1 MPPVINRKTSILTA
15 IEGYLRAKD
24 MRKQLFFISLI
35 VLANLGLCACNQS
48 THTLAYGQAAI
59 TYGQI
64 IDLHS
69 GQMLTDRQLLVKLA
83 SAPRLIVGEKH
94 DNAEHHQIELW
105 LIQNLSLERPQGSVL
120 LEMLTASQQPRVT
133 QVKNW
138 LKEDPLVRD
147 SRIQERLSWQKGWPW
162 AMYGGVVSGVLRA
175 SYPLLNANI
184 NRDQVMSLYKNPRFP
199 EGKNST
205 APAVH
210 AALKET
216 IVVMHEG
223 NIEGQ
228 QLTSMLAIQQQRDR
242 YMAQQ
247 LLSAPPPAL
256 LIAGGYHASKSIG
269 VPLHMKDLSPSSKPV
284 VLMLAEK
291 GMNITVQQADY
302 LWFIAPAT
310 EKR

>member
-1 MPPVINRKTSILTA
+1 
-15 IEGYLRAKD
+15 
-24 MRKQLFFISLI
+24 MRKQLILMSLMA
-35 VLANLGLCACNQS
+35 LANLSLSACNQS
-48 THTLAYGQAAI
+48 THTLAYSQAAV
-59 TYGQI
+59 THGQI

-69 GQMLTDRQLLVKLA
+69 GQTLTDRQLLVKLA

-105 LIQNLSLERPQGSVL
+105 LMQNLPLERPQGSVL

-147 SRIQERLSWQKGWPW
+147 SRIQELLSWQKGWPW
-162 AMYGGVVSGVLRA
+162 EMYRGVVTEALRA
-175 SYPLLNANI
+175 PYPLLNANI
-184 NRDQVMSLYKNPRFP
+184 NHDQAMSLYKKPRFP
-199 EGKNST
+199 EGKSST

-216 IVVMHEG
+216 IVAMHEG

-247 LLSAPPPAL
+247 LLSAPSPAL
-256 LIAGGYHASKSIG
+256 LIAGGYHASKNIG
-269 VPLHMKDLSPSSKPV
+269 VPVHMKDLSPSSKPV

-291 GMNITVQQADY
+291 GMNITLQQADY
-302 LWFIAPAT
+302 LWLIAPAT
-310 EKR
+310 AKR